1 MIQVNDKYFESYLS
15 EEIISNRV
23 IDLADRINQDYNN
36 KNVVFIVILNG
47 AFMFASDLIKK
58 ITISCEVSFVKLS
71 SYHGMQ
77 TTGRV
82 DEIIGL
88 NTAIEGKDVVI
99 IEDIVDTGIT
109 IGKVRKLLQTS
120 QPQSVAICTLLFK
133 PEAFHGDSVPEIIGF
148 SIPNEFV
155 VGYGLDY
162 DEKGRN
168 LPCIYK
174 IKAS

>member
-15 EEIISNRV
+15 EEKISARIIE
-23 IDLADRINQDYNN
+23 LAENINNEYRKKDI
-36 KNVVFIVILNG
+36 VFIVILNG

-58 ITISCEVSFVKLS
+58 ITIPCEVSFVKLS
-71 SYHGMQ
+71 SYKGMQ
-77 TTGRV
+77 STGRV

-88 NTAIEGKDVVI
+88 TTDIAAKDVII

-109 IGKVRKLLQTS
+109 ISKVRKLLLASKPKST
-120 QPQSVAICTLLFK
+120 AICTLLFK
-133 PEAFHGDSVPEIIGF
+133 PDAFHGEHNPEIIGF
-148 SIPNEFV
+148 SIPNDFV

-162 DEKGRN
+162 NEKGRN

>member
-1 MIQVNDKYFESYLS
+1 MIKVNDKYFESYLS
-15 EEIISNRV
+15 EETISNRV
-23 IDLADRINQDYNN
+23 SVLADEINVAFNN
-36 KNVVFIVILNG
+36 KNLVFIVILNG

-58 ITISCEVSFVKLS
+58 VTLPCEVSFVKLS
-71 SYHGMQ
+71 SYQGMQ

-82 DEIIGL
+82 DEVIGL
-88 NTAIEGKDVVI
+88 NTSITGKDVVI

-109 IGKVRKLLQTS
+109 IGKVRKLLHS
-120 QPQSVAICTLLFK
+120 SHPSSVSICTLLFK
-133 PEAFHGDSVPEIIGF
+133 PEAFHGDAVPEIIGF
-148 SIPNEFV
+148 SIPNDFV

-174 IKAS
+174 IKAP

>member
-15 EEIISNRV
+15 EEKIH
-23 IDLADRINQDYNN
+23 ARINELAENINSNYQN
-36 KNVVFIVILNG
+36 KNLVFIVILNG

-58 ITISCEVSFVKLS
+58 VSVPCEVTFVKLS
-71 SYHGMQ
+71 SYQGMQ
-77 TTGRV
+77 STGRV

-88 NTAIEGKDVVI
+88 TTDISGKDVI
-99 IEDIVDTGIT
+99 IVEDIVDTGIT
-109 IGKVRKLLQTS
+109 IGKVRKLLLSSKPKSTS
-120 QPQSVAICTLLFK
+120 ICTLLFK
-133 PEAFHGDSVPEIIGF
+133 PEAFSGEQNPEIIGF
-148 SIPNEFV
+148 SIPNDFV

>member
-1 MIQVNDKYFESYLS
+1 VIKVNDKYFESYLS
-15 EEIISNRV
+15 EETISNRV
-23 IDLADRINQDYNN
+23 SALADEINVNFNN
-36 KNVVFIVILNG
+36 KELVFIVILNG

-58 ITISCEVSFVKLS
+58 VTLPCEVSFVKLS
-71 SYHGMQ
+71 SYQGMQ

-82 DEIIGL
+82 DEVIGL
-88 NTAIEGKDVVI
+88 NTSITGKNVVI

-109 IGKVRKLLQTS
+109 IGKVRKLLHSS
-120 QPQSVAICTLLFK
+120 QPASVSICTLLFK
-133 PEAFHGDSVPEIIGF
+133 PQAFHGDIIPEIIGF
-148 SIPNEFV
+148 SIPNDFV

-174 IKAS
+174 IKAL

>member
-1 MIQVNDKYFESYLS
+1 MIKVNDKYFESYLS
-15 EEIISNRV
+15 EETISNRV
-23 IDLADRINQDYNN
+23 SALADEINVTLNGKDL
-36 KNVVFIVILNG
+36 VFIVILNG

-58 ITISCEVSFVKLS
+58 VTLPCEVSFVKLS
-71 SYHGMQ
+71 SYQGMQ

-82 DEIIGL
+82 DEVIGM
-88 NTAIEGKDVVI
+88 NTSITGKNVVI

-109 IGKVRKLLQTS
+109 IGKVRKLLQAS
-120 QPQSVAICTLLFK
+120 EPASVSICTLLFK
-133 PEAFHGDSVPEIIGF
+133 PKAFHGDVVPEIIGF
-148 SIPNEFV
+148 SIPNDFV

-162 DEKGRN
+162 DQKGRN

>member
-15 EEIISNRV
+15 EETISNRV
-23 IDLADRINQDYNN
+23 SVLADKINNDYKN

-58 ITISCEVSFVKLS
+58 ITLPCEVSFVKLS

-82 DEIIGL
+82 DEVIGL
-88 NTAIEGKDVVI
+88 NTSITGKDVVI

-109 IGKVRKLLQTS
+109 IGKVKKLLQST
-120 QPQSVAICTLLFK
+120 QPASLSICTLLFK
-133 PEAFHGDSVPEIIGF
+133 PEAFHGDIIPEIIGF
-148 SIPNEFV
+148 SIPNDFV

>member
-1 MIQVNDKYFESYLS
+1 VIKVNDKYFESYLS
-15 EEIISNRV
+15 EETISNRV
-23 IDLADRINQDYNN
+23 SALADEINVTLNGKDL
-36 KNVVFIVILNG
+36 VFIVILNG

-58 ITISCEVSFVKLS
+58 VTLPCEVSFVKLS
-71 SYHGMQ
+71 SYQGMQ

-82 DEIIGL
+82 DEVIGM
-88 NTAIEGKDVVI
+88 NTSITGKNVVI

-109 IGKVRKLLQTS
+109 IGKVRKLLQAS
-120 QPQSVAICTLLFK
+120 EPASVSICTLLFK
-133 PEAFHGDSVPEIIGF
+133 PKAFHGDVVPEIIGF
-148 SIPNEFV
+148 SIPNDFV

-162 DEKGRN
+162 DQKGRN